1 MEDFNPTPRQRANL
15 ARLATYLEA
24 LPADYAEFDM
34 GSYQKREG
42 SGSGLP
48 LARRLKAPTCGSSAC
63 AIGHG
68 PFAGIRVYGDFS
80 WSAYADRV
88 FGTCDNGSHAGRRM
102 FGLNNK
108 GDHFAAAERIRAE
121 LVA

>member
-1 MEDFNPTPRQRANL
+1 MEDFKPTPKQRANL
-15 ARLATYLEA
+15 AKLAAHLEA

-42 SGSGLP
+42 FCNDLT

-68 PFAGIRVYGDFS
+68 PFAGIRVYGDYS
-80 WSAYADRV
+80 WPSYAERV
-88 FGTCDNGSHAGRRM
+88 FGTCDNGTAAGIRM
-102 FGLNNK
+102 FAIHNK
-108 GDHFAAAERIRAE
+108 GDHFDAAKRIRAE
-121 LVA
+121 LAA